1 MRVAASIPGSKTSTL
16 PLISPTLLKL
26 LLRVQPRLRCRQGS
40 ASSSQHRAHRFFTAQ
55 AANLVQQCT
64 KANWTTPLASR
75 SGCES
80 HVVAALGKFDGMH
93 QGHCLLAE
101 RAAAF
106 GADPYLLSFSGMA
119 EVLGWPAR
127 LPLVASSDRARVL
140 ASWTPAC
147 HGKTPRQRYIPFS
160 MVRNLSPEAFIKV
173 LAEQLQVSGVVVG
186 QNYRFG

>member
-1 MRVAASIPGSKTSTL
+1 MRVAASVPGSQNLAL
-16 PLISPTLLKL
+16 PWIPPTVSKL
-26 LLRVQPRLRCRQGS
+26 SRPRPRLRCIQGS
-40 ASSSQHRAHRFFTAQ
+40 AISSQHRGQRSCTAQ
-55 AANLVQQCT
+55 AATLVQQCT
-64 KANWTTPLASR
+64 RADWNTPLTSQ
-75 SGCES
+75 SGFDC

-101 RAAAF
+101 RAAAS

-127 LPLVASSDRARVL
+127 LPLVASSDRGRVL
-140 ASWTPAC
+140 ASWTPYC
-147 HGKTPRQRYIPFS
+147 QGKTPRQRYIPFS
-160 MVRNLSPEAFIKV
+160 AVRNLSPEGFVKV